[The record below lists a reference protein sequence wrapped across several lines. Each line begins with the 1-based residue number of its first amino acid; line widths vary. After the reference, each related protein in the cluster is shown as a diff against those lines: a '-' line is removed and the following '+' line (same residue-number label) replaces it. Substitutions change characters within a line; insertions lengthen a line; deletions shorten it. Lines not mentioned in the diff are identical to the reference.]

1 MDPQSSLDEPAKI
14 TNGEKLVKMMQ
25 DDDIKK
31 RIQEKIDKNVFLCF

>member
-1 MDPQSSLDEPAKI
+1 MESPQNSSTESDQI

-31 RIQEKIDKNVFLCF
+31 KIQEKISQNVN

>member
-1 MDPQSSLDEPAKI
+1 MNQHPPLSEPPKI

-31 RIQEKIDKNVFLCF
+31 RIQENIDSHV